1 MIKHTGKMSVAGHR
15 GDCKNFPENTMSAF
29 IAAYESG
36 ADMIETDVRLTKDL
50 ELILM
55 HDETVDR
62 TTNGSGAI
70 KNMTLEELLALNA
83 GRDDAPERVPL
94 FEDFLSWISKTELT
108 LNIEIKEYNVGDN
121 KQRCDLCIERVIAL
135 IEKYGMS
142 ERILINSFDAY
153 VLEYCYKKWG
163 KKYMLHGF
171 YPYDLMRNVG
181 MNPDEY
187 LYCACIFDSANKP
200 LYDHLISVGIEPWI
214 VAGVREKELLSLC
227 IDNGAVL
234 VTANDPGDIIEK
246 LKEIGAR

>member
-1 MIKHTGKMSVAGHR
+1 M
-15 GDCKNFPENTMSAF
+15 
-29 IAAYESG
+29 
-36 ADMIETDVRLTKDL
+36 
-50 ELILM
+50 
-55 HDETVDR
+55 
-62 TTNGSGAI
+62 
-70 KNMTLEELLALNA
+70 
-83 GRDDAPERVPL
+83 
-94 FEDFLSWISKTELT
+94 
-108 LNIEIKEYNVGDN
+108 
-121 KQRCDLCIERVIAL
+121 IAL
-135 IEKYGMS
+135 VEKYGMT

-187 LYCACIFDSANKP
+187 LYCACIFDSANKS

-214 VAGVREKELLSLC
+214 GAGVREKELLSHC